1 MDNNLYL
8 IHDQSGIG
16 VDFQVLDLIIV
27 DDRLFLVLTAA
38 AAEDAMILDTMMET
52 AEQEDNCIDV
62 CILEMTEDRDGRCS
76 YIRVEP
82 GLLEEVYEIFRK
94 RNESRFQF
102 Q

>member
-38 AAEDAMILDTMMET
+38 AGEDAMILDTMMET
-52 AEQEDNCIDV
+52 AEQADNCIDV

-76 YIRVEP
+76 YIRVESE
-82 GLLEEVYEIFRK
+82 LLEEVYEIFRK